1 MSETLTALE
10 ARRLR
15 LIVGKPLAEVDRLWR
30 LESLEGLAPGR
41 LVPFEKVGQPVDYRE
56 LARLEAEAGLPWP

>member
-30 LESLEGLAPGR
+30 LESLEGIDPGR
-41 LVPFEKVGQPVDYRE
+41 PVPFDRVGAPVDYRE
-56 LARLEAEAGLPWP
+56 LEQLEAAAGLRWP